1 MLYIF
6 MHIPKTAGTSLWE
19 ILKQQ
24 YQEDEIL
31 ALYDLNPYL
40 VDKNSYILKNLL
52 NEHPK
57 TKVIIGHFMY
67 GIHKNLKN
75 VRYKYI
81 TFLRDPIARCLSQ
94 YIHHYSENLFN
105 YEDESTNLMLEKDDI
120 CEYLLLDEVKLFYPD
135 LQVRYLGGYAD
146 KNLSVISSEEIIKTC
161 LNNVKKDFLFVGH
174 QENFNQDILA
184 LSYLLNWKNFTYKNQ
199 IPNSNT
205 RNRLDPCNIFNK
217 KELQQLHHANKLDF
231 LFFNAY
237 NDFHSHDY
245 HPKIKPLKYIIQC
258 LRLKCKSLILTCH
271 KKEYNPYKKSLF
283 ISSLKLLAIKNLRQ
297 SIIGLDEYTR
307 EAQNI
312 MDYQQEIIKN
322 QQLEIEKLKSQMTN
336 TYEI

>member
-24 YQEDEIL
+24 YREDEIL

-52 NEHPK
+52 NEHPQ

-67 GIHKNLKN
+67 GIHKDLEN

-105 YEDESTNLMLEKDDI
+105 YEDELTNLMLEKDDI
-120 CEYLLLDEVKLFYPD
+120 CEYLLLDEVKLFYPN
-135 LQVRYLGGYAD
+135 LQVRYIGGYAD
-146 KNLSVISSEEIIKTC
+146 KNLSIISSEEIIKTC

-174 QENFNQDILA
+174 QENFNQDIVT
-184 LSYLLNWKNFTYKNQ
+184 LSRLLNWENFTHKNS

-205 RNRLDPCNIFNK
+205 RNRVDPWNIFNK
-217 KELQQLHHANKLDF
+217 KELQQLYYINKLDF
-231 LFFNAY
+231 LFFNTY
-237 NDFHSHDY
+237 NDLRNYDY
-245 HPKIKPLKYIIQC
+245 HPKINFLKYIMKFLQ
-258 LRLKCKSLILTCH
+258 LKCKPLIINPHQKDINSL
-271 KKEYNPYKKSLF
+271 YKKSLF
-283 ISSLKLLAIKNLRQ
+283 ICSLKLLAIKNLRQ
-297 SIIGLDEYTR
+297 SIIGLDEYTK

-336 TYEI
+336 T